1 MTDST
6 KKNKFLIF
14 IPAYNVE
21 KQIPRVLNKIPFH
34 LLSEYDIRILII
46 EDCSSSLISNFSSNF
61 KAVAPWMELKVLF
74 SQLS

>member
-21 KQIPRVLNKIPFH
+21 KQIPRVLKRIPFH
-34 LLSEYDIRILII
+34 LLNEYYIRILII
-46 EDCSSSLISNFSSNF
+46 EDCSKDNTKKINSAYPTAKQLNF
-61 KAVAPWMELKVLF
+61 
-74 SQLS
+74 QH